1 MCIQNTAN
9 TRAHWRTL
17 AHELVST
24 NFLPP
29 TPHLVLS
36 PLPAAELFGPALVP
50 ADAPI
55 NPADAAAGLPAQ
67 PLALIPPMPVT
78 AAPGPD
84 SETLRTEEDERRG
97 CLLAFV
103 YCPEK
108 NGGTVVCGSVLRV
121 SVTCDVA
128 Q

>member
-1 MCIQNTAN
+1 M
-9 TRAHWRTL
+9 
-17 AHELVST
+17 
-24 NFLPP
+24 
-29 TPHLVLS
+29 
-36 PLPAAELFGPALVP
+36 P
-50 ADAPI
+50 ADAPV
-55 NPADAAAGLPAQ
+55 NPAVAAASLPPQ

-84 SETLRTEEDERRG
+84 SETLRTEEDERLG

-108 NGGTVVCGSVLRV
+108 KGGTVECGSVLRV
-121 SVTCDVA
+121 SVTCDIA